1 MRFDGFLVV
10 LAAFTLAAGCVGDA
24 GAKVSQASAG
34 PSGAAVHEPGA
45 LLADGGGAITG
56 TVVDEETAPVV
67 GALIGLD
74 ATQSTTTDDA
84 GRFSFKA
91 VPPGSHEVQV
101 QALGYASI
109 GRAVDVIEGEIVQ
122 LTLTIAALPVEEP
135 RLEVIIL
142 KGFSICDYMVYVISG
157 RLDDEGVPCDTNNQA
172 KNQFNITVAET
183 WDFLVAEMKWQG
195 GFANSDTFRM
205 FTADDGDCQSGSPC
219 YGLKYG
225 RGYIKLEGE
234 PGPSELNSWY
244 DPWMDDRGPAYPEKA
259 NGSFEMFLNAQW
271 IGAFASELGANPACQ
286 AILSTQGS
294 GYKEGCLGVGV
305 SPGIPFEAYV
315 SIFHL
320 MQPEQR
326 GACCPATKYSA
337 IPDG

>member
-1 MRFDGFLVV
+1 MRFPGSLAVLLVFIV
-10 LAAFTLAAGCVGDA
+10 AAGCVGD
-24 GAKVSQASAG
+24 G
-34 PSGAAVHEPGA
+34 GAASRQTSGPPSNIYEPGA
-45 LLADGGGAITG
+45 LLAEGGGAITG
-56 TVVDEETAPVV
+56 TVVNEETAPVV

-74 ATQSTTTDDA
+74 ATQSTTTDPS
-84 GRFSFKA
+84 GQFSFKA
-91 VPPGSHEVQV
+91 VSPGAHEIQV
-101 QALGYASI
+101 QAIGYSSI
-109 GRAVDVIEGEIVQ
+109 GRAIEVTEGEVLQ
-122 LTLTIAALPVEEP
+122 LTLTLAALPVQEP
-135 RLEVIIL
+135 HLQVIIL
-142 KGFSICDYMVYVISG
+142 KGFSICDYMVWVISG

-172 KNQFNITVAET
+172 QNRFNITVEGT
-183 WDFLVAEMKWQG
+183 WEFLVAEMKWQG

-205 FTADDGDCQSGSPC
+205 FNADDGDCVSGSPC

-244 DPWMDDRGPAYPEKA
+244 DPWMDDRGPAYPERQ

-286 AILSTQGS
+286 TVLTTSQGT

-305 SPGIPFEAYV
+305 STGIAFDAYV

-320 MQPEQR
+320 MKPDPM
-326 GACCPATKYSA
+326 GPCCPATTYSA